1 MYFVDFLFWGLVLA
15 SPVIRIPFSSARLY
29 VDNSCSIRFLE
40 KKTILSGVEKVA
52 AQYGISK
59 DNIFTTDNLPFHP
72 EKSFSGDACRADGK
86 MENRGLLIT
95 DFAYPQSFAPQMK
108 LIRLP
113 FKEIPEGIVDISHS
127 DVCAL
132 GGSCVFTVFHRTD
145 SIRKICL
152 KMDGREIHC
161 RMLEPGMGKHLFPLD
176 TRNIRRGNHLLYFT
190 LPEIKNE
197 LSSYTLVQSF
207 ENPYMEGIW
216 DNQNPGAVSFKIQK
230 ELLSIPGIRMH
241 HPGKGNTDFIFSI
254 LPPGVPPRKQ
264 ADKPVFTIKEGR
276 DSWEIHYTGSSGLSR
291 TTGDFSGPEF
301 QDALYGFLSAQ
312 NFKKSVFASAYP
324 EYSGRLKIIQPEFAK
339 KEIPASYH
347 KFLEDDGNGFHINNA
362 SMEFFREKYS
372 SPFLTPGMPH
382 AERISFLNPPDRAG
396 SSGGREADI
405 HFREKKCYTLGVYPD
420 ADPGCNR
427 LPVVLLGLFYII
439 FLFYRWYW
447 KDIGSVQTG

>member
-1 MYFVDFLFWGLVLA
+1 MYFVDFLFWGLVLL

-29 VDNSCSIRFLE
+29 VDNSCSMRFLE
-40 KKTILSGVEKVA
+40 KNTILSGVEKMA
-52 AQYGISK
+52 SQYGISK
-59 DNIFTTDNLPFHP
+59 DNIFTTDNMPFHP
-72 EKSFSGDACRADGK
+72 ENSFPPDACRADGK

-113 FKEIPEGIVDISHS
+113 FKKIPEGIVDIAHP

-132 GGSCVFTVFHRTD
+132 GESCGFTVFHRTD
-145 SIRKICL
+145 SARKICL

-161 RMLEPGMGKHLFPLD
+161 RMLEPGMGRHLFPLD
-176 TRNIRRGNHLLYFT
+176 TRNIRRGNHLLYFS

-197 LSSYTLVQSF
+197 LSSYPLLQSF
-207 ENPYMEGIW
+207 ENPYMEGVW

-230 ELLSIPGIRMH
+230 ELLTIPGIRMH
-241 HPGKGNTDFIFSI
+241 HPNRGNVDFIFSI

-264 ADKPVFTIKEGR
+264 ADKPVFTIKEGQ
-276 DSWEIHYTGSSGLSR
+276 DSWNIIYSGFSGSILIKP
-291 TTGDFSGPEF
+291 DFSGSEF

-324 EYSGRLKIIQPEFAK
+324 GYSSRLTIIQPELAK
-339 KEIPASYH
+339 KEIPAAYH
-347 KFLEDDGNGFHINNA
+347 KYMEEDGKGFHINNP

-382 AERISFLNPPDRAG
+382 AERMSFFNVQNQADG
-396 SSGGREADI
+396 SGGREGDI
-405 HFREKKCYTLGVYPD
+405 LFREKKCYSLGVYPD
-420 ADPGCNR
+420 ADLECNS
-427 LPVVLLGLFYII
+427 LPVVLLGLLYII
-439 FLFYRWYW
+439 FLFYRWYG
-447 KDIGSVQTG
+447 KDIGSGQSG